1 MTSKKIIELSEKF
14 ESLTIKKQMKIL
26 SHKAANEK
34 LKLGFKEIV
43 EEFEK
48 TLLIAMLERYEFN
61 ISKVAIKANMHRNSI
76 MQKMKKFGIKDK
88 KRFLKK

>member
-26 SHKAANEK
+26 SYKAANEK

-48 TLLIAMLERYEFN
+48 TLLLAMLERYNYN
-61 ISKVAIKANMHRNSI
+61 ISKVGIKSNMHRNSI
-76 MQKMKKFGIKDK
+76 MNKMKKYGIKEK
-88 KRFLKK
+88 KRLVKK

>member
-48 TLLIAMLERYEFN
+48 TLLLAMLERYNYN
-61 ISKVAIKANMHRNSI
+61 ISKVGIKSNMHRNSI
-76 MQKMKKFGIKDK
+76 MNKMKKYGIKEK
-88 KRFLKK
+88 KRIIKK

>member
-26 SHKAANEK
+26 SYKAANEK

-48 TLLIAMLERYEFN
+48 TLLLAMLERYNYN
-61 ISKVAIKANMHRNSI
+61 ISKVGIKSNMHRNSI
-76 MQKMKKFGIKDK
+76 MNKMKKYGIKEK
-88 KRFLKK
+88 KRIIKK